1 MDEVIINHDDKDY
14 IISPDADRYFINTND
29 KSFED
34 IKKALPDKK
43 WRCKRKVDNK
53 EEKQKD
59 KVYTLYRSNI
69 RAIINRYIC
78 GANWCIYTA
87 GIKSG
92 HGQNQ
97 SDKI

>member
-43 WRCKRKVDNK
+43 
-53 EEKQKD
+53 
-59 KVYTLYRSNI
+59 
-69 RAIINRYIC
+69 
-78 GANWCIYTA
+78 
-87 GIKSG
+87 
-92 HGQNQ
+92 
-97 SDKI
+97 